1 MANIVEIAKEQ
12 GYVTTMFNRRRYVP
26 ELKNKNKNIVLFG
39 QRIAMNTPIQGTAA
53 DIIKIAMNKL
63 YKALKDNNLKSKLV
77 MQVHD
82 ELIVET
88 YNDEIDKVKAIMKDS
103 MENVVKLDVPLD
115 VDLNIGQSWFDA
127 K

>member
-1 MANIVEIAKEQ
+1 
-12 GYVTTMFNRRRYVP
+12 
-26 ELKNKNKNIVLFG
+26 
-39 QRIAMNTPIQGTAA
+39 MNTPIQGSAA

-63 YKALKDNNLKSKLV
+63 YKVLKENNLKSKLV

-88 YNDEIDKVKAIMKDS
+88 YDDEIEKVKSLMKEA
-103 MENVVKLDVPLD
+103 MENVVKLDIPLD
-115 VDLNIGQSWFDA
+115 VDLNVGKSWYDA